1 MLKILIV
8 EDDLTFSQSLTSFLE
23 RHHYEVS
30 VSNKI
35 TDGAKQL
42 KTNVY
47 DLLLLDYRLPD
58 GAGLDLV
65 KVLQNAGKRIPIII
79 MTSFNDVRTAVTSIK
94 MGVFDYIIKP
104 VNPDHLMMVIK
115 DALKIDPLKNS
126 NTANDDSR
134 FISGN
139 SEQSR
144 KIDQHIKLVAPTNMS
159 VILQGESGT
168 GKEQLAR
175 KIHRLSKRA
184 NNAFVA
190 IDCGSLSSELAASEL
205 FGHTKGAFTGAISD
219 KKGLFELASGG
230 TLFLDEVGNL
240 SYEIQVKL
248 LRALQEKVILPIGGS
263 TIRQVDVRLIAAT
276 NDDLGKS
283 VKNQHFR
290 TDLYHRLNEFS
301 IMVPPL
307 RKRGKDILLFIRH
320 FIGLSN
326 EELGKSVKQVSDE
339 VMEILLGYDWPGNLR
354 ELKNTIKRAVLLTSD
369 DIIEKE
375 ALPEEMVFEA
385 KSYLNDDYDLKSIQ
399 ETTERDLIVKTL
411 QQTGNNKSQAAKLL
425 NIDRKTLYK
434 KISRY
439 NIEE

>member
-1 MLKILIV
+1 MDKILIV
-8 EDDLTFSQSLTSFLE
+8 EDDLTFSQSLSSFLE
-23 RHHYEVS
+23 RHYFEVI

-35 TDGAKQL
+35 VDGAKQL
-42 KTNVY
+42 KTNVF
-47 DLLLLDYRLPD
+47 DLILLDYRLPD
-58 GAGLDLV
+58 GTGLDLV
-65 KVLQNAGKRIPIII
+65 KVLQTAGKRIPVII

-115 DALKIDPLKNS
+115 DALKIDSRKNI
-126 NTANDDSR
+126 NKPDDETR
-134 FISGN
+134 FISGT

-144 KIDQHIKLVAPTNMS
+144 KLDKHIKLVAPTNMS

-168 GKEQLAR
+168 GKEHLAR
-175 KIHRLSKRA
+175 KIHQLSKRA
-184 NNAFVA
+184 NKAFVA

-205 FGHTKGAFTGAISD
+205 FGHIKGAFTGAISD

-248 LRALQEKVILPIGGS
+248 LRALQEKVIMPVGGS
-263 TIRQVDVRLIAAT
+263 TTRQVDVRIIAAT

-283 VKNQHFR
+283 VKNQQFR

-301 IMVPPL
+301 IIVPPL
-307 RKRGKDILLFIRH
+307 HKRGDDIQLFIRH
-320 FIGLSN
+320 FIELSN
-326 EELGKSVKQVSDE
+326 EELGKSVKHVSNE
-339 VMEILLGYDWPGNLR
+339 AMKILLGYDWPGNLR

-369 DIIEKE
+369 DVIEKE
-375 ALPEEMVFEA
+375 ALPEEMVFES
-385 KSYLNDDYDLKSIQ
+385 KLYLNNDYNLKSLQ

-411 QQTGNNKSQAAKLL
+411 QQTGNNKSQAARLL

-434 KISRY
+434 KISKY